1 MTLTVRRSEDRG
13 HANHGWLDT
22 HHTFSFAGYRDPAH
36 MGYRALRVL
45 NDDRVAP
52 GRGFGT
58 HAHNDFE
65 IISYVVE
72 GALEHKDSMGNGSV
86 IQAGDVQRM
95 TAGTGVTHSEFN
107 HAADAEVRFL
117 QIWVVPEQRGLTP
130 GYEQKRFD
138 AADKR
143 DRLRLVASRE
153 GRQGSL
159 RVHQDVD
166 LYASLLGAGN
176 RVSHPLAP
184 GRHAWIQV
192 VSGAIEVNGTRLET
206 GDGAASSDLA
216 TIDIRALEDAEL
228 LLFDLA

>member
-1 MTLTVRRSEDRG
+1 MMLTVRRSEDRG

-22 HHTFSFAGYRDPAH
+22 HHTFSFASYRDPAH
-36 MGYRALRVL
+36 MGFRTLRVL

-52 GRGFGT
+52 GQGFGT

-107 HAADAEVRFL
+107 HSGDAQVRFL
-117 QIWVVPEQRGLTP
+117 QIWVVPERRGLTP
-130 GYEQKRFD
+130 GYEQKHFD
-138 AADKR
+138 PADKR
-143 DRLRLVASRE
+143 DRLRLIASHD
-153 GRQGSL
+153 GRDGSL
-159 RVHQDVD
+159 RVHQDVA

-176 RVSHPLAP
+176 RVSHAPAP
-184 GRHAWIQV
+184 GRHTWIQV
-192 VSGAIEVNGTRLET
+192 VNGVIEVNGTGLGA
-206 GDGAASSDLA
+206 GDGASSSDQEPF
-216 TIDIRALEDAEL
+216 DIRAVKDAEL